1 MNSVLRKGIF
11 VTVLAS
17 SASFAGEQPEG
28 PPPTPVTVAQ
38 AESREM
44 AEMLLVPG
52 TVISRNDA
60 QVSAEISGRLSWV
73 AEVGDLIREGEAIAR
88 IDDTLLQLQ
97 ISDNRSQVNRLSANI
112 DYLQSQVDRF
122 TALAASN
129 GAARQQLDEA
139 HNQLTMAHEDLN
151 QARNALARTQYQ
163 LDRAVVAAPF
173 SGRVVDRVSNPGEF
187 IQPGGTLVRLVD
199 TTNLEIQAQAPLDVA
214 RFLTAGLPVRVSDR
228 DGFVSSAENRIRTV
242 VPVGDAR
249 SRMME
254 VRIELD
260 DPRWVVGSALR
271 IALPRSE
278 VRTVLAVHRDALI
291 LRQDSM
297 FVYRV
302 NSDSTVER
310 VPVSTG
316 IGDGALI
323 EIRGELQDGDDIVIR
338 GNERLQPG
346 QAVAVQES

>member
-1 MNSVLRKGIF
+1 
-11 VTVLAS
+11 
-17 SASFAGEQPEG
+17 
-28 PPPTPVTVAQ
+28 VTVAQ

-44 AEMLLVPG
+44 AEMLQVPG
-52 TVISRNDA
+52 TVVSRNDA

-73 AEVGDLIREGEAIAR
+73 AEVGEMIGEGEAIAR

-97 ISDNRSQVNRLSANI
+97 ISDNRSQVSRLSANI
-112 DYLQSQVDRF
+112 EYLQSQVDRF

-139 HNQLTMAHEDLN
+139 RNQLNMAQEDLN

-163 LDRAVVAAPF
+163 LDRAVVRAPF
-173 SGRVVDRVSNPGEF
+173 TGRVVDRVSNPGEF
-187 IQPGGTLVRLVD
+187 IQPGGALVRLVD
-199 TTNLEIQAQAPLDVA
+199 TVNLEIQAQAPLDVA
-214 RFLTAGLPVRVSDR
+214 RFLTSGLPVRVSDR
-228 DGFVSSAENRIRTV
+228 DGYVSSAENRIRTV

-278 VRTVLAVHRDALI
+278 LRTVLAIHRDALI
-291 LRQDSM
+291 LRQDSI

-302 NSDSTVER
+302 NEDSTVEQ

-323 EIRGELQDGDDIVIR
+323 EIQGDLHDGDDIVIR
-338 GNERLQPG
+338 GNERLRPG
-346 QAVAVQES
+346 QVVAVQPS